1 MSFVVV
7 VLAASFSFQMVFFFF
22 FFFFLL
28 LLLALLLSLSRMMHA
43 CVIKGHVNV
52 GPILLIGMM
61 LQKKPSLH
69 CTLPTTPACLPACLP
84 AHHEL
89 KP

>member
-22 FFFFLL
+22 LL
-28 LLLALLLSLSRMMHA
+28 LLLALLLSLSRMMHACMHA

-61 LQKKPSLH
+61 LQKNLL
-69 CTLPTTPACLPACLP
+69 CTAHFQQPHLLVCLPACL
-84 AHHEL
+84 HIMT
-89 KP
+89 